1 MRHLC
6 RGRSPVSSCLTG
18 QPPELAYPERTVSG
32 AAHVA
37 ARVDV
42 HAPALSRF
50 AEEADCGVSLHVAG
64 PSGLRVKEVAHRG
77 DALVDALAP
86 AGPREAQVIGV
97 CVIEAPV
104 EPVGTAVGTL
114 GPNLARSQAPC

>member
-6 RGRSPVSSCLTG
+6 RGRSPVSSCLTE

-32 AAHVA
+32 AA
-37 ARVDV
+37 RVDV
-42 HAPALSRF
+42 HALALSRF

-64 PSGLRVKEVAHRG
+64 PFGLRVKEVAHRG